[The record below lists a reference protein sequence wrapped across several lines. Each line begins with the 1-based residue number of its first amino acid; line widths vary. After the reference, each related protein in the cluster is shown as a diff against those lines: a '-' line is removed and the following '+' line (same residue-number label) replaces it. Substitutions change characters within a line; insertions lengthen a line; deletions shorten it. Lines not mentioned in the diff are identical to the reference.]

1 MNSSISLTSILRLL
15 VIFLIMFILL
25 APFLWILLASFRP
38 NMELIRNQT
47 LIPQNLTIENYISLF
62 AKSAYWQWVI
72 NSTIVAIYTVV
83 LSLPLIV
90 AGAYSVYRTQYR
102 GRNVLSLFLLSVYI
116 FPTALLVVPI
126 FKIFDGLALVDSH
139 LGCALMNTAFAVPFG
154 IWLLQAFL
162 KSLPPELEEAA
173 AVDGIGRIR
182 TLFQIIIPQAAPGII
197 AIAMFAFIVSWTE
210 YLFAMTLL
218 LSNDLHTLPIGL
230 TGIVF
235 GQYRVNWGFAA
246 AGAVGSALPV
256 FILFL
261 IVGRWF
267 IRGISAGAIK

>member
-1 MNSSISLTSILRLL
+1 MNSSYSAISILRLL
-15 VIFLIMFILL
+15 VIVLIMFIFL
-25 APFLWILLASFRP
+25 APFLWILIASFRP
-38 NMELIRNQT
+38 NMELVRNQT
-47 LIPQNLTIENYISLF
+47 LIPQNITLENYVSLF
-62 AKSAYWQWVI
+62 TKSAYWKWVI
-72 NSTIVAIYTVV
+72 NSFIVSLYTVI

-90 AGAYSVYRTQYR
+90 AGAYSVYRTQFR
-102 GRNVLSLFLLSVYI
+102 GRNVLSFFLLSVYI

-126 FKIFDGLALVDSH
+126 FKIFNGLSLIDSH

-162 KSLPPELEEAA
+162 RSLPPELEEAA
-173 AVDGIGRIR
+173 AVDGISKIR

-246 AGAVGSALPV
+246 AGAVGSTLPV

>member
-1 MNSSISLTSILRLL
+1 MNSSYSAISILRLL
-15 VIFLIMFILL
+15 VIVLIMFIFL
-25 APFLWILLASFRP
+25 APFLWILIASFRP
-38 NMELIRNQT
+38 NMELVRNQT
-47 LIPQNLTIENYISLF
+47 LIPQNITLENYVSLF
-62 AKSAYWQWVI
+62 AKSAYWKWVI
-72 NSTIVAIYTVV
+72 NSFIVSLYTVI

-90 AGAYSVYRTQYR
+90 AGAYSVYRTQFR
-102 GRNVLSLFLLSVYI
+102 GRNVLSFFLLSVYI

-126 FKIFDGLALVDSH
+126 FKIFNGLSLIDSH

-162 KSLPPELEEAA
+162 RSLPPELEEVA
-173 AVDGIGRIR
+173 AVDGISKIR
-182 TLFQIIIPQAAPGII
+182 TLFQIIIPQVAPGII

-261 IVGRWF
+261 FVGRWF

>member
-1 MNSSISLTSILRLL
+1 MNSSYSAISILRLL
-15 VIFLIMFILL
+15 VIVLIMFILL
-25 APFLWILLASFRP
+25 APFLWILIASFRP
-38 NMELIRNQT
+38 NMELVRNQT
-47 LIPQNLTIENYISLF
+47 LIPQNITLENYVSLF
-62 AKSAYWQWVI
+62 AKSSYWKWDI
-72 NSTIVAIYTVV
+72 NSFIVSIYTVI

-90 AGAYSVYRTQYR
+90 AGAYSVYRTQFR
-102 GRNVLSLFLLSVYI
+102 GRNVLSFFLLSVYI

-126 FKIFDGLALVDSH
+126 FKIFNGLSLIDSH

-162 KSLPPELEEAA
+162 RSLPPELEEAA
-173 AVDGIGRIR
+173 AVDGISKTR

>member
-1 MNSSISLTSILRLL
+1 
-15 VIFLIMFILL
+15 MFILL
-25 APFLWILLASFRP
+25 APFLWILIASFRP
-38 NMELIRNQT
+38 NMELVRNQT
-47 LIPQNLTIENYISLF
+47 LIPQNITLENYVSLF
-62 AKSAYWQWVI
+62 AKSAYWKWII
-72 NSTIVAIYTVV
+72 NSFIVSIYTVI

-90 AGAYSVYRTQYR
+90 AGAYSVYRTQFR
-102 GRNVLSLFLLSVYI
+102 GRNVLSFFLLSVYI

-126 FKIFDGLALVDSH
+126 FKIFDGLSLIDSH

-162 KSLPPELEEAA
+162 RSLPPELEEAA
-173 AVDGIGRIR
+173 AVDGISKTR

>member
-1 MNSSISLTSILRLL
+1 MNSSISLNSILRLL
-15 VIFLIMFILL
+15 VISLIMFILL

>member
-1 MNSSISLTSILRLL
+1 MNSSYSAISILRIL
-15 VIFLIMFILL
+15 VIVLIMFILL
-25 APFLWILLASFRP
+25 APFLWILIASFRP
-38 NMELIRNQT
+38 NMELVRNQT
-47 LIPQNLTIENYISLF
+47 LIPQNITLENYVSLF
-62 AKSAYWQWVI
+62 AKSSYWKWVI
-72 NSTIVAIYTVV
+72 NSFIVSIYTVI

-90 AGAYSVYRTQYR
+90 AGAYSVYRTQFR
-102 GRNVLSLFLLSVYI
+102 GRNVLSFFLLSVYI

-126 FKIFDGLALVDSH
+126 FKIFDGLSLIDSH

-162 KSLPPELEEAA
+162 RSLPPELEEAA
-173 AVDGIGRIR
+173 AVDGISKTR

>member
-1 MNSSISLTSILRLL
+1 MNSSYSAISILRLL
-15 VIFLIMFILL
+15 VIVLIMFILL
-25 APFLWILLASFRP
+25 APFLWILIASFRP
-38 NMELIRNQT
+38 NMELVRNQT
-47 LIPQNLTIENYISLF
+47 LIPQNITLENYVSLF
-62 AKSAYWQWVI
+62 AKSSYWKWII
-72 NSTIVAIYTVV
+72 NSSIVSIYTVI

-90 AGAYSVYRTQYR
+90 AGAYSVYRTQFK
-102 GRNVLSLFLLSVYI
+102 GRNVLSFFLLSVYI

-126 FKIFDGLALVDSH
+126 FKIFDGLSLIDSH

-162 KSLPPELEEAA
+162 RSLPPELEEAA
-173 AVDGIGRIR
+173 AVDGISKTR

-246 AGAVGSALPV
+246 AGAVGSAIPV

>member
-1 MNSSISLTSILRLL
+1 MNSSYSAISILRLL
-15 VIFLIMFILL
+15 VIVLIMFILL
-25 APFLWILLASFRP
+25 APFLWILIASFRP
-38 NMELIRNQT
+38 NMELVRNQT
-47 LIPQNLTIENYISLF
+47 LIPQNITLENYVSLF
-62 AKSAYWQWVI
+62 AKSTYWKWVI
-72 NSTIVAIYTVV
+72 NSFIVSLYTVI

-90 AGAYSVYRTQYR
+90 AGAYSVYRTQFR
-102 GRNVLSLFLLSVYI
+102 GRNVLSFFLLSVYI

-126 FKIFDGLALVDSH
+126 FKIFNGLSLIDSH

-162 KSLPPELEEAA
+162 RSLPPELEEVA
-173 AVDGIGRIR
+173 AVDGISKIR
-182 TLFQIIIPQAAPGII
+182 TLFQIIIPQVAPGII

>member
-1 MNSSISLTSILRLL
+1 MNSSYSAISILRLL
-15 VIFLIMFILL
+15 VIALIMFILL
-25 APFLWILLASFRP
+25 APFLWILIASFRP
-38 NMELIRNQT
+38 NMELVRNQT
-47 LIPQNLTIENYISLF
+47 LIPQNITLENYVSLF
-62 AKSAYWQWVI
+62 AKSSYWKWVI
-72 NSTIVAIYTVV
+72 NSFIVSIYTVV

-102 GRNVLSLFLLSVYI
+102 GRNVLSFFLLSVYI

-126 FKIFDGLALVDSH
+126 FKIFDGLSLIDSH

-162 KSLPPELEEAA
+162 RSLPPELEEAA
-173 AVDGIGRIR
+173 AVDGISKTR

-218 LSNDLHTLPIGL
+218 LTNDLHTLPIGL

>member
-1 MNSSISLTSILRLL
+1 MNSSIPLTSILRLL
-15 VIFLIMFILL
+15 VISLIMFILL

>member
-1 MNSSISLTSILRLL
+1 MNSSYSAISILRLL
-15 VIFLIMFILL
+15 VIVLIMFILL
-25 APFLWILLASFRP
+25 APFLWILIASFRP
-38 NMELIRNQT
+38 NMELVRNQT
-47 LIPQNLTIENYISLF
+47 LIPQNITLENYVSLF
-62 AKSAYWQWVI
+62 AKSAYWKWVI
-72 NSTIVAIYTVV
+72 NSFIVSIYTVI

-90 AGAYSVYRTQYR
+90 AGAYSVYRTQFR
-102 GRNVLSLFLLSVYI
+102 GRNVLSFFLLSVYI

-126 FKIFDGLALVDSH
+126 FKIFNGLSLIDSH

-162 KSLPPELEEAA
+162 RSLPPELEEAA
-173 AVDGIGRIR
+173 AVDGISKIR

>member
-1 MNSSISLTSILRLL
+1 MNSSISLTSILRLI
-15 VIFLIMFILL
+15 VISLIMFILL

-47 LIPQNLTIENYISLF
+47 LIPQNITIENYISLF
-62 AKSAYWQWVI
+62 TKSAYWQWVI
-72 NSTIVAIYTVV
+72 NSTIVAIYTVI

-139 LGCALMNTAFAVPFG
+139 LGCALMNTAFVVPFG

>member
-1 MNSSISLTSILRLL
+1 MNSSFSAISILRLL
-15 VIFLIMFILL
+15 VIVLIMFILL
-25 APFLWILLASFRP
+25 APFLWILIASFRP
-38 NMELIRNQT
+38 NMELVRNQT
-47 LIPQNLTIENYISLF
+47 LIPQNITLENYVSLF
-62 AKSAYWQWVI
+62 AKSSYWKWVI
-72 NSTIVAIYTVV
+72 NSSIVSIYTVI

-90 AGAYSVYRTQYR
+90 AGAYSVYRTQFR
-102 GRNVLSLFLLSVYI
+102 GRNVLSFFLLSVYI

-126 FKIFDGLALVDSH
+126 FKIFDGLSLIDSH

-162 KSLPPELEEAA
+162 RSLPPELEEAA
-173 AVDGIGRIR
+173 AVDGISKTR

-246 AGAVGSALPV
+246 AGAVGSAIPV

>member
-15 VIFLIMFILL
+15 FISLIMFILL

>member
-1 MNSSISLTSILRLL
+1 
-15 VIFLIMFILL
+15 MFILL

-47 LIPQNLTIENYISLF
+47 LIPQNITIENYISLF
-62 AKSAYWQWVI
+62 TKSAYWQWVI
-72 NSTIVAIYTVV
+72 NSTIVAVYTVI

-102 GRNVLSLFLLSVYI
+102 GRNFLSLFLLSVYI

>member
-1 MNSSISLTSILRLL
+1 MNSSYSAISILRLL
-15 VIFLIMFILL
+15 VIVLIMFIFL
-25 APFLWILLASFRP
+25 APFLWILIASFRP
-38 NMELIRNQT
+38 NMELVRNQT
-47 LIPQNLTIENYISLF
+47 LIPQNITLENYVSLF
-62 AKSAYWQWVI
+62 AKSAYWKWVI
-72 NSTIVAIYTVV
+72 NSFIVSLYTVI

-90 AGAYSVYRTQYR
+90 AAAYSVYRTQFR
-102 GRNVLSLFLLSVYI
+102 GRNVLSFFLLSVYI

-126 FKIFDGLALVDSH
+126 FKIFNGLSLIDSH

-162 KSLPPELEEAA
+162 RSLPPELEEVA
-173 AVDGIGRIR
+173 AVDGISKIR
-182 TLFQIIIPQAAPGII
+182 TLFQIIIPQVAPGII

>member
-1 MNSSISLTSILRLL
+1 MNSSYSAISILRLL
-15 VIFLIMFILL
+15 VIVLIMFILL
-25 APFLWILLASFRP
+25 APFLWILIASFRP
-38 NMELIRNQT
+38 NMELVRNQT
-47 LIPQNLTIENYISLF
+47 LIPQNITLENYVSLF
-62 AKSAYWQWVI
+62 AKSAYWKWVI
-72 NSTIVAIYTVV
+72 NSFIVSLYTVI

-90 AGAYSVYRTQYR
+90 AGAYSVYRTQFR
-102 GRNVLSLFLLSVYI
+102 GRHVLSFFLLSVYI

-126 FKIFDGLALVDSH
+126 FKIFNGLSLIDSH

-162 KSLPPELEEAA
+162 RSLPPELEEAA
-173 AVDGIGRIR
+173 AVDGISKIR

-261 IVGRWF
+261 FVGRWF

>member
-1 MNSSISLTSILRLL
+1 MNSSISFTSILRLL
-15 VIFLIMFILL
+15 VISLIMFILL

>member
-1 MNSSISLTSILRLL
+1 MNSSYSAISILRLL
-15 VIFLIMFILL
+15 VIVLIMFILL
-25 APFLWILLASFRP
+25 APFLWILIASFRP
-38 NMELIRNQT
+38 NMELVRNQT
-47 LIPQNLTIENYISLF
+47 LIPQNITLENYVSLF
-62 AKSAYWQWVI
+62 AKSAYWKWVI
-72 NSTIVAIYTVV
+72 NSFIVSLYTVI

-90 AGAYSVYRTQYR
+90 AGAYSVYRTQFR
-102 GRNVLSLFLLSVYI
+102 GRNVLSFFLLSVYI

-126 FKIFDGLALVDSH
+126 FKIFNGLSLIDSH

-162 KSLPPELEEAA
+162 RSLPPELEEAA
-173 AVDGIGRIR
+173 AVDGISKIR
-182 TLFQIIIPQAAPGII
+182 TLFQIIIPQVAPGII

-261 IVGRWF
+261 FVGRWF

>member
-1 MNSSISLTSILRLL
+1 MNSSYSVISILRLL
-15 VIFLIMFILL
+15 VIVLIMFILL
-25 APFLWILLASFRP
+25 APFLWILIASFRP
-38 NMELIRNQT
+38 NMELVRNQT
-47 LIPQNLTIENYISLF
+47 LIPQNITLENYVSLF
-62 AKSAYWQWVI
+62 AKSAYWKWII
-72 NSTIVAIYTVV
+72 NSSIVSIYTVI

-90 AGAYSVYRTQYR
+90 AGAYSVYRTQFR
-102 GRNVLSLFLLSVYI
+102 GRNVLSFFLLSVYI

-126 FKIFDGLALVDSH
+126 FKIFDGLSLIDSH

-162 KSLPPELEEAA
+162 RSLPPELEEAA
-173 AVDGIGRIR
+173 AVDGISKTR

-197 AIAMFAFIVSWTE
+197 AIAMFTFIVSWTE

>member
-1 MNSSISLTSILRLL
+1 MNSSSAISILRLL
-15 VIFLIMFILL
+15 VIVLIMFILL
-25 APFLWILLASFRP
+25 APFLWILIASFRP
-38 NMELIRNQT
+38 NMELVRNQT
-47 LIPQNLTIENYISLF
+47 LIPQNITLENYVSLF
-62 AKSAYWQWVI
+62 TKSAYWKWII
-72 NSTIVAIYTVV
+72 NSSIVSIYTVI

-90 AGAYSVYRTQYR
+90 AGAYSVYRTQFR
-102 GRNVLSLFLLSVYI
+102 GRNVLSFFLLSVYI

-126 FKIFDGLALVDSH
+126 FKIFDGLSLIDSH

-162 KSLPPELEEAA
+162 RSLPPELEEAA
-173 AVDGIGRIR
+173 AVDGISKTR

>member
-1 MNSSISLTSILRLL
+1 MNSSYSAISILRLL
-15 VIFLIMFILL
+15 VIVLIMFIFL
-25 APFLWILLASFRP
+25 APFLWILIASFRP
-38 NMELIRNQT
+38 NMELVRNQT
-47 LIPQNLTIENYISLF
+47 LIPQNITLENYVSLF
-62 AKSAYWQWVI
+62 AKSAYWKWVI
-72 NSTIVAIYTVV
+72 NSFIVSLYTVI

-90 AGAYSVYRTQYR
+90 AGAYSVYRTQFR
-102 GRNVLSLFLLSVYI
+102 GRNVLSFFLLSVYI

-126 FKIFDGLALVDSH
+126 FKIFNGLSLIDSH
-139 LGCALMNTAFAVPFG
+139 LDCALMNTAFAVPFG

-162 KSLPPELEEAA
+162 RSLPPELEEVA
-173 AVDGIGRIR
+173 AVDGISKIR
-182 TLFQIIIPQAAPGII
+182 TLFQIIIPQVAPGII

-261 IVGRWF
+261 FVGRWF

>member
-1 MNSSISLTSILRLL
+1 MSSSHSAISILRLL
-15 VIFLIMFILL
+15 VIVLIMFILL
-25 APFLWILLASFRP
+25 APFLWILIASFRP
-38 NMELIRNQT
+38 NMELVRNQT
-47 LIPQNLTIENYISLF
+47 LIPQNITLENYVSLF
-62 AKSAYWQWVI
+62 AKSAYWKWVI
-72 NSTIVAIYTVV
+72 NSFIVSLYTVI

-90 AGAYSVYRTQYR
+90 AGAYSVYRTQFR
-102 GRNVLSLFLLSVYI
+102 GRNVLSFFLLSVYI

-126 FKIFDGLALVDSH
+126 FKIFNGLSLIDSH

-162 KSLPPELEEAA
+162 RSLPPELEEAA
-173 AVDGIGRIR
+173 AVDGISKTR

>member
-1 MNSSISLTSILRLL
+1 MNSSYSVISILRLL
-15 VIFLIMFILL
+15 VIVLIMFILL
-25 APFLWILLASFRP
+25 APFLWILIASFRP
-38 NMELIRNQT
+38 NMELVRNQT
-47 LIPQNLTIENYISLF
+47 LIPQNITLENYVSLF
-62 AKSAYWQWVI
+62 AKSSYWKWVI
-72 NSTIVAIYTVV
+72 NSSIVSIYTVI

-90 AGAYSVYRTQYR
+90 AGAYSVYRTQFR
-102 GRNVLSLFLLSVYI
+102 GRNVLSFFLLSVYI

-126 FKIFDGLALVDSH
+126 FKIFDGLSLIDSH

-162 KSLPPELEEAA
+162 RSLPPELEEAA
-173 AVDGIGRIR
+173 AVDGISKTR

>member
-1 MNSSISLTSILRLL
+1 MNSSFSAISILRLL
-15 VIFLIMFILL
+15 VIVLIMFILL
-25 APFLWILLASFRP
+25 APFLWILIASFRP
-38 NMELIRNQT
+38 NMELVRNQT
-47 LIPQNLTIENYISLF
+47 LIPQNITLENYVSLF
-62 AKSAYWQWVI
+62 AKSSYWKWVI
-72 NSTIVAIYTVV
+72 NSFIVSIYTVI

-90 AGAYSVYRTQYR
+90 AGAYSVYRTQFR
-102 GRNVLSLFLLSVYI
+102 GRNVLSFFLLSVYI

-126 FKIFDGLALVDSH
+126 FKIFDGLSLIDSH

-162 KSLPPELEEAA
+162 RSLPPELEEAA
-173 AVDGIGRIR
+173 AVDGISKTR

>member
-1 MNSSISLTSILRLL
+1 MNSSYSAISILRLL
-15 VIFLIMFILL
+15 VIVLIMFIFL
-25 APFLWILLASFRP
+25 APFLWILIASFRP
-38 NMELIRNQT
+38 NMELVRNQT
-47 LIPQNLTIENYISLF
+47 LIPQNITLENYVSLF
-62 AKSAYWQWVI
+62 AKSAYWKWVI
-72 NSTIVAIYTVV
+72 NSFIVSLYTVI

-90 AGAYSVYRTQYR
+90 AGAYSVYRTQFR
-102 GRNVLSLFLLSVYI
+102 GRNVLSFFLLSVYI

-126 FKIFDGLALVDSH
+126 FKIFDGLSLIDSH

-162 KSLPPELEEAA
+162 RSLPPELEEAA
-173 AVDGIGRIR
+173 AVDGISKIR

>member
-1 MNSSISLTSILRLL
+1 MNSSYSAISILRLL
-15 VIFLIMFILL
+15 IIVLIMFILL
-25 APFLWILLASFRP
+25 APFLWILIASFRP

-47 LIPQNLTIENYISLF
+47 LIPENITLENYVSLF
-62 AKSAYWQWVI
+62 AKSAYWKWVM
-72 NSTIVAIYTVV
+72 NSFIVSLYTVI

-90 AGAYSVYRTQYR
+90 AGAYSVYRTQFW
-102 GRNVLSLFLLSVYI
+102 GRNVLSFFLLSVYI

-126 FKIFDGLALVDSH
+126 FKIFNSLSLIDSH
-139 LGCALMNTAFAVPFG
+139 LGVALMNTAFAVPFG

-162 KSLPPELEEAA
+162 RSLPPELEEAA
-173 AVDGIGRIR
+173 AVDGISKIR

-197 AIAMFAFIVSWTE
+197 SIAMFAFIVSWTE

-218 LSNDLHTLPIGL
+218 LSNDLHTLPVGL

-246 AGAVGSALPV
+246 ACAVGSALPV

>member
-15 VIFLIMFILL
+15 VISLIMFILL

-102 GRNVLSLFLLSVYI
+102 GRNVLSLFLLSVFI

>member
-1 MNSSISLTSILRLL
+1 MNSSYSAISILRLL
-15 VIFLIMFILL
+15 VIVLIMFILL
-25 APFLWILLASFRP
+25 APFLWILIASFRP

-47 LIPQNLTIENYISLF
+47 LIPENITLENYVSLF
-62 AKSAYWQWVI
+62 AKSAYWKWVM
-72 NSTIVAIYTVV
+72 NSFIVSLYTVI

-90 AGAYSVYRTQYR
+90 AGAYSVYRTQFW
-102 GRNVLSLFLLSVYI
+102 GRNVLSFFLLSVYI

-126 FKIFDGLALVDSH
+126 FKIFNSLSLIDSH
-139 LGCALMNTAFAVPFG
+139 LGVALMNTAFAVPFG

-162 KSLPPELEEAA
+162 RSLPPELEEAA
-173 AVDGIGRIR
+173 AVDGISKIR

-197 AIAMFAFIVSWTE
+197 SIAMFAFIVSWTE

-261 IVGRWF
+261 FVGRWF

>member
-1 MNSSISLTSILRLL
+1 MNSSYSAISILRLL
-15 VIFLIMFILL
+15 VIVLIMFIFL
-25 APFLWILLASFRP
+25 APFLWILIASFRP
-38 NMELIRNQT
+38 NMDLVRNQT
-47 LIPQNLTIENYISLF
+47 LIPQNITLENYVSLF
-62 AKSAYWQWVI
+62 AKSAYWKWVI
-72 NSTIVAIYTVV
+72 NSFIVSLYTVI

-90 AGAYSVYRTQYR
+90 AGAYSVYRTQFR
-102 GRNVLSLFLLSVYI
+102 GRNVLSFFLLSVYI

-126 FKIFDGLALVDSH
+126 FKIFNGLSLIDSH

-162 KSLPPELEEAA
+162 RSLPPELEEVA
-173 AVDGIGRIR
+173 AVDGISKIR
-182 TLFQIIIPQAAPGII
+182 TLFQIIIPQVAPGII

-261 IVGRWF
+261 FVGRWF

>member
-1 MNSSISLTSILRLL
+1 MNSSHSAISILRLL
-15 VIFLIMFILL
+15 VIILIMFILL
-25 APFLWILLASFRP
+25 APFLWILIASFRP
-38 NMELIRNQT
+38 NMELVRNQT
-47 LIPQNLTIENYISLF
+47 LIPQNITLENYVSLF
-62 AKSAYWQWVI
+62 AKSAYWKWVI
-72 NSTIVAIYTVV
+72 NSFIVSIYTVI

-90 AGAYSVYRTQYR
+90 AGAYSVYRTQFR
-102 GRNVLSLFLLSVYI
+102 GRNVLSFFLLSVYI

-126 FKIFDGLALVDSH
+126 FKIFDGLSLIDSH

-162 KSLPPELEEAA
+162 RSLPPELEEAA
-173 AVDGIGRIR
+173 AVDGISKTR

>member
-1 MNSSISLTSILRLL
+1 MNSSYSAISILRLL
-15 VIFLIMFILL
+15 VIALIMFILL
-25 APFLWILLASFRP
+25 APFLWILIASFRP
-38 NMELIRNQT
+38 NMELVRNQT
-47 LIPQNLTIENYISLF
+47 LIPQNITLENYVSLF
-62 AKSAYWQWVI
+62 AKSSYWKWVI
-72 NSTIVAIYTVV
+72 NSFIVSIYTVV

-102 GRNVLSLFLLSVYI
+102 GRNVLSFFLLSVYI

-126 FKIFDGLALVDSH
+126 FKIFDGLSLIDSH

-162 KSLPPELEEAA
+162 RSLPPELEEAA
-173 AVDGIGRIR
+173 AVDGISKTR

-197 AIAMFAFIVSWTE
+197 SIAMFAFIVSWTE

>member
-1 MNSSISLTSILRLL
+1 MNSSISLTLILRLL
-15 VIFLIMFILL
+15 VISLIMFILL

-47 LIPQNLTIENYISLF
+47 LIPQNITIENYISLF
-62 AKSAYWQWVI
+62 TKSAYWQWVI
-72 NSTIVAIYTVV
+72 NSTIVAIYTVI

>member
-1 MNSSISLTSILRLL
+1 MNSSYSAISILRLL
-15 VIFLIMFILL
+15 VIVLIMFILL
-25 APFLWILLASFRP
+25 APFLWILIASFRP
-38 NMELIRNQT
+38 NMELVRNQT
-47 LIPQNLTIENYISLF
+47 LIPQNITLENYVSLF
-62 AKSAYWQWVI
+62 AKSAYWKWVI
-72 NSTIVAIYTVV
+72 NSFIVSIYTVI

-90 AGAYSVYRTQYR
+90 AGAYSVYRTQFT
-102 GRNVLSLFLLSVYI
+102 GRNVLSFFLLSVYI

-126 FKIFDGLALVDSH
+126 FKIFDGLSLIDSH

-162 KSLPPELEEAA
+162 RSLPPELEEAA
-173 AVDGIGRIR
+173 AVDGISKTR

>member
-15 VIFLIMFILL
+15 VISLIMFILL

-261 IVGRWF
+261 IVGPWF

>member
-1 MNSSISLTSILRLL
+1 MNSSYSAISILRLL
-15 VIFLIMFILL
+15 LIVLIMFILL
-25 APFLWILLASFRP
+25 APFIWILIASFRP

-47 LIPQNLTIENYISLF
+47 LIPQNITLENYVSLF
-62 AKSAYWQWVI
+62 AKSAYWKWVI
-72 NSTIVAIYTVV
+72 NSFIVSIYTVI

-90 AGAYSVYRTQYR
+90 AGAYSVYRTQFR
-102 GRNVLSLFLLSVYI
+102 GRNVLSFFLLSVYI

-126 FKIFDGLALVDSH
+126 FKIFDGLSLIDSH

-162 KSLPPELEEAA
+162 RSLPPELEEAA
-173 AVDGIGRIR
+173 AVDGISKTR

>member
-1 MNSSISLTSILRLL
+1 MNSSHSAISILRLL
-15 VIFLIMFILL
+15 VIVLIMFILL
-25 APFLWILLASFRP
+25 APFLWILIASFRP
-38 NMELIRNQT
+38 NMELVRNQT
-47 LIPQNLTIENYISLF
+47 LIPQNITLENYVSLF
-62 AKSAYWQWVI
+62 AKSSYWKWVI
-72 NSTIVAIYTVV
+72 NSSIVSIYTVI

-90 AGAYSVYRTQYR
+90 AGAYSVYRTQFR
-102 GRNVLSLFLLSVYI
+102 GRNVLSFFLLSVYI

-126 FKIFDGLALVDSH
+126 FKIFDGLSLIDSH

-162 KSLPPELEEAA
+162 RSLPPELEEAA
-173 AVDGIGRIR
+173 AVDGISKIR

>member
-1 MNSSISLTSILRLL
+1 MNSSYSAISILRLL
-15 VIFLIMFILL
+15 VIVLIMFILL
-25 APFLWILLASFRP
+25 APFIWILVASFRP

-47 LIPQNLTIENYISLF
+47 LIPQNITLENYVSLF
-62 AKSAYWQWVI
+62 AKSAYWKWVI
-72 NSTIVAIYTVV
+72 NSFIVSLYTVIF
-83 LSLPLIV
+83 SLPLIV
-90 AGAYSVYRTQYR
+90 AGAYSVYRTQFW
-102 GRNVLSLFLLSVYI
+102 GRNVLSFFLLSVYI

-126 FKIFDGLALVDSH
+126 FKIFNSLSLIDSH
-139 LGCALMNTAFAVPFG
+139 LGVALMNTAFAVPFG

-162 KSLPPELEEAA
+162 RSLPPELEEAA
-173 AVDGIGRIR
+173 AVDGISKIR

-197 AIAMFAFIVSWTE
+197 SIAMFAFIVSWTE
-210 YLFAMTLL
+210 YLFSMTLL
-218 LSNDLHTLPIGL
+218 LSNDLHTLPVGL

>member
-1 MNSSISLTSILRLL
+1 MNSSISLTSILRLI
-15 VIFLIMFILL
+15 VISLIMFILL

-47 LIPQNLTIENYISLF
+47 LIPQNITIENYISLF
-62 AKSAYWQWVI
+62 TKSAYWQWVI